1 MAKKAANILKYTLST
16 ALAVALVWFAFRGVD
31 WKAFWEGVQQT
42 RWVWVALYFVAAILA
57 LVFREERWY
66 ALIRPLDPEVR
77 RRLFYLP
84 VETEFL
90 TWEEGEAFDELM
102 CRNVPEKEPGS
113 LLF

>member
-1 MAKKAANILKYTLST
+1 MLIFVIDDE
-16 ALAVALVWFAFRGVD
+16 ALLLTTEKDAQRLLHCE
-31 WKAFWEGVQQT
+31 K
-42 RWVWVALYFVAAILA
+42 
-57 LVFREERWY
+57 
-66 ALIRPLDPEVR
+66 LDPEVR